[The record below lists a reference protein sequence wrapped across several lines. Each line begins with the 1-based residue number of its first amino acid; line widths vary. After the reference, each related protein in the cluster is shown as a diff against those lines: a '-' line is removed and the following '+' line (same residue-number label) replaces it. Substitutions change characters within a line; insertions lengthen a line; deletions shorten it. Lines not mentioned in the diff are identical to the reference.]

1 MDAGTVWV
9 KSNHN
14 GDFKARASV
23 GEDEVVEQIFRMERI
38 EHGVV
43 KSSGYTEVRKDTYD
57 ALIKGSKIFAEYVKD
72 KTVIVYDE
80 APDDAISPMQKI
92 ASLTNQ
98 LNAANAEIA
107 SLKEGNSSKE
117 ITDLT
122 AEVDDLTAQL
132 KAANESNDDLTAQL
146 KAANDTVASLTE
158 TAKISTSEFKDKAP
172 DGTIDSGEK

>member
-80 APDDAISPMQKI
+80 APDDAISPAQKI
-92 ASLTNQ
+92 ASLFNQLSAANAKIAELKASGGSDEETVDQ
-98 LNAANAEIA
+98 LNAANKANA
-107 SLKEGNSSKE
+107 A
-117 ITDLT
+117 LT
-122 AEVDDLTAQL
+122 AEVDNLTAQL
-132 KAANESNDDLTAQL
+132 KAAT
-146 KAANDTVASLTE
+146 DTVATLTE
-158 TAKISTSEFKDKAP
+158 SAKISASEFKDKAP
-172 DGTIDSGEK
+172 DGTTDSGEK